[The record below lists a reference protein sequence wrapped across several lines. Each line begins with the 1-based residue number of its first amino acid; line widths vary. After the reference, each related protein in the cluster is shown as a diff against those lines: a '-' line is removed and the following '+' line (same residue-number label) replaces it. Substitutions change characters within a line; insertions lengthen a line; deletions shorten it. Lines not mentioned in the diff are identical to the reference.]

1 MGLLVSPILMKLKAE
16 KICKKFNRKTSGASY
31 FYAVNET
38 DFELAES
45 SLTAVYGRSGGG
57 KTTFLNM
64 LGGLLEPSGGR
75 VLIDGT
81 DIYSMPDKELSEFR
95 NKNIGIIP
103 QGSTALP
110 TLTVL
115 ENVLL
120 PKLMYGKSDDSARK
134 YAMELLEKVGIAE
147 LSQAMPNELS
157 GGELRR
163 MAIARAL
170 MNKPSVL
177 LADEPTGDLDDENTA
192 LVLSLLRDTAKE
204 GTSVLIVTHEGEAV
218 SYADIVLKMDS
229 GILKNKE

>member
-1 MGLLVSPILMKLKAE
+1 MKLKAE

-64 LGGLLEPSGGR
+64 LGGLLEPSDGR
-75 VLIDGT
+75 VLIDGK
-81 DIYSMPDKELSEFR
+81 DIYSMPDRELSEFR

-120 PKLMYGKSDDSARK
+120 PRLM
-134 YAMELLEKVGIAE
+134 
-147 LSQAMPNELS
+147 
-157 GGELRR
+157 
-163 MAIARAL
+163 
-170 MNKPSVL
+170 
-177 LADEPTGDLDDENTA
+177 
-192 LVLSLLRDTAKE
+192 
-204 GTSVLIVTHEGEAV
+204 
-218 SYADIVLKMDS
+218 
-229 GILKNKE
+229 

>member
-1 MGLLVSPILMKLKAE
+1 MKLKAE
-16 KICKKFNRKTSGASY
+16 KICKKYNRKTNGASY

-38 DFELAES
+38 DFALAENA
-45 SLTAVYGRSGGG
+45 LTAIYGRSGGG
-57 KTTFLNM
+57 KTTLLNM
-64 LGGLLEPSGGR
+64 LGGLLAPSDGK

-81 DIYSMPDKELSEFR
+81 DIYSMPDRELSAFR

-120 PKLMYGKSDDSARK
+120 PKLMYGERSGSALH
-134 YAMELLEKVGIAE
+134 YAMKLLEKVEIAE
-147 LSQAMPNELS
+147 LREAMPNELS

-170 MNKPSVL
+170 MNQPSVL

-192 LVLSLLRDTAKE
+192 LVLSLLRDTAKS
-204 GTSVLIVTHEGEAV
+204 GTSVLIVTHEGEAEK
-218 SYADIVLKMDS
+218 YADIVLKMDS
-229 GILKNKE
+229 GTLKKRE

>member
-1 MGLLVSPILMKLKAE
+1 MKLKAE

-120 PKLMYGKSDDSARK
+120 PRLMYGKSDDSARK

-147 LSQAMPNELS
+147 LSQAMPNELT

>member
-1 MGLLVSPILMKLKAE
+1 MKHKAE

-120 PKLMYGKSDDSARK
+120 PRLMYGKSDDSARK

>member
-1 MGLLVSPILMKLKAE
+1 MKLKAE

-120 PKLMYGKSDDSARK
+120 PRLMYGKSDDSARK

-192 LVLSLLRDTAKE
+192 LVFSLLRDTAKE

>member
-1 MGLLVSPILMKLKAE
+1 MKLKAE

-110 TLTVL
+110 TLTVI

-120 PKLMYGKSDDSARK
+120 PRLMYGKSDDSARK

>member
-1 MGLLVSPILMKLKAE
+1 MKLKAE

-75 VLIDGT
+75 VLTDGK
-81 DIYSMPDKELSEFR
+81 DIYSMPDKELSKFR

-120 PKLMYGKSDDSARK
+120 PRLMYGKSDESARK
-134 YAMELLEKVGIAE
+134 YAVELLEKVGIAG

-192 LVLSLLRDTAKE
+192 LVLSLLRDTAKD
-204 GTSVLIVTHEGEAV
+204 GTSVLIVTHEGEAEN
-218 SYADIVLKMDS
+218 YADIVLKMDS

>member
-1 MGLLVSPILMKLKAE
+1 MKLKAE

-120 PKLMYGKSDDSARK
+120 PRLMYGKSDDSARK
-134 YAMELLEKVGIAE
+134 YAMELLEKVGIAG
-147 LSQAMPNELS
+147 LSEAMPNELS

-192 LVLSLLRDTAKE
+192 LVLSLLRDTAKD
-204 GTSVLIVTHEGEAV
+204 GTSVLIVTHEGEAEN
-218 SYADIVLKMDS
+218 YADIVLKMDS

>member
-1 MGLLVSPILMKLKAE
+1 MKLKAE

-120 PKLMYGKSDDSARK
+120 PRLMYGKSDDSARK

>member
-1 MGLLVSPILMKLKAE
+1 MKLKAE

-38 DFELAES
+38 DFELAEG

-75 VLIDGT
+75 VLIDGK

-110 TLTVL
+110 ALTVL

-120 PKLMYGKSDDSARK
+120 PRLMYGKSDDSARK
-134 YAMELLEKVGIAE
+134 YAMELLEKVGIAG
-147 LSQAMPNELS
+147 LSEAMPNELS

-192 LVLSLLRDTAKE
+192 LVLSLLRDTAKD
-204 GTSVLIVTHEGEAV
+204 GTSVLIVTHEGEAEN
-218 SYADIVLKMDS
+218 YADIVLKMDS

>member
-1 MGLLVSPILMKLKAE
+1 MKLKAE

-75 VLIDGT
+75 LIIDGK
-81 DIYSMPDKELSEFR
+81 DIYSMPDRELSEFR

-120 PKLMYGKSDDSARK
+120 PRLMYGKSDESARK
-134 YAMELLEKVGIAE
+134 YAMELLEKVGIAG

-204 GTSVLIVTHEGEAV
+204 GTSVLIVTHEGEAEN
-218 SYADIVLKMDS
+218 YADIVLKMDS

>member
-1 MGLLVSPILMKLKAE
+1 MKLKAE

-115 ENVLL
+115 ENILL
-120 PKLMYGKSDDSARK
+120 PRLMYGKSDDSARK

-204 GTSVLIVTHEGEAV
+204 GTSALIVTHEGEAV

>member
-1 MGLLVSPILMKLKAE
+1 MKLKAE

-64 LGGLLEPSGGR
+64 LGGLLEPSG
-75 VLIDGT
+75 
-81 DIYSMPDKELSEFR
+81 
-95 NKNIGIIP
+95 
-103 QGSTALP
+103 
-110 TLTVL
+110 
-115 ENVLL
+115 VLL
-120 PKLMYGKSDDSARK
+120 PRLMYGKSDDSARK

>member
-1 MGLLVSPILMKLKAE
+1 MKLKAE

-120 PKLMYGKSDDSARK
+120 PRLMYGKSDDSARK

-204 GTSVLIVTHEGEAV
+204 GTSALIVTHEGEAV

>member
-1 MGLLVSPILMKLKAE
+1 MKLKAE
-16 KICKKFNRKTSGASY
+16 KICKKYNRKTNGASY

-38 DFELAES
+38 DFALAENA
-45 SLTAVYGRSGGG
+45 LTAIYGRSGGG
-57 KTTFLNM
+57 KTTLLNM
-64 LGGLLEPSGGR
+64 LGGLLAPSDGK
-75 VLIDGT
+75 VLIGGT
-81 DIYSMPDKELSEFR
+81 DIYSMPDRELSAFR

-120 PKLMYGKSDDSARK
+120 PKLMYGERSGSALH
-134 YAMELLEKVGIAE
+134 YAMKLLEKVEIAE
-147 LSQAMPNELS
+147 LREAMPNELS

-170 MNKPSVL
+170 MNQPSVL

-192 LVLSLLRDTAKE
+192 LVLSLLRDTAKS
-204 GTSVLIVTHEGEAV
+204 GTSVLIVTHEGEAEK
-218 SYADIVLKMDS
+218 YADIVLKMDS
-229 GILKNKE
+229 GTLKKRE

>member
-1 MGLLVSPILMKLKAE
+1 MKLKAE

-38 DFELAES
+38 DFELAEN

-75 VLIDGT
+75 VLIDGK
-81 DIYSMPDKELSEFR
+81 DIYSMPDRELSEFR

-120 PKLMYGKSDDSARK
+120 PRLMYGKSDESARK
-134 YAMELLEKVGIAE
+134 YAMELLEKVGIAG

-204 GTSVLIVTHEGEAV
+204 GTSVLIVTHEGEAEN
-218 SYADIVLKMDS
+218 YADIVLKMDS

>member
-1 MGLLVSPILMKLKAE
+1 MKLKAE

-120 PKLMYGKSDDSARK
+120 PRLMYGKSDESARK

-170 MNKPSVL
+170 KPSVL

>member
-1 MGLLVSPILMKLKAE
+1 MKLKAE

-75 VLIDGT
+75 VLIDGK
-81 DIYSMPDKELSEFR
+81 DIYSMPDRELSEFR

-120 PKLMYGKSDDSARK
+120 PRLMYGKSDESARK
-134 YAMELLEKVGIAE
+134 YAMELLEKVGIAG

-204 GTSVLIVTHEGEAV
+204 GTSVLIVTHEGEAEN
-218 SYADIVLKMDS
+218 YADIVLKMDS

>member
-1 MGLLVSPILMKLKAE
+1 MKLKAE

-64 LGGLLEPSGGR
+64 LGGLLEPSDGR
-75 VLIDGT
+75 VLIDGK
-81 DIYSMPDKELSEFR
+81 DIYSMPDRELSEFR

-120 PKLMYGKSDDSARK
+120 PRLMYGKSDESARK
-134 YAMELLEKVGIAE
+134 YAMELLEKVGIAG
-147 LSQAMPNELS
+147 LSEAMPNELS

-192 LVLSLLRDTAKE
+192 LVLSLLRDTAKD
-204 GTSVLIVTHEGEAV
+204 GTSVLIVTHEGEAEN
-218 SYADIVLKMDS
+218 YADIVLKMDL

>member
-1 MGLLVSPILMKLKAE
+1 MKLKAE

-75 VLIDGT
+75 LIIDGK
-81 DIYSMPDKELSEFR
+81 DIYSMPDRELSEFR

-120 PKLMYGKSDDSARK
+120 PRLMYGKSDESARK
-134 YAMELLEKVGIAE
+134 YAMELLEKVGIAG
-147 LSQAMPNELS
+147 LSEAMPNELS

-218 SYADIVLKMDS
+218 NYADIVLKMDS

>member
-1 MGLLVSPILMKLKAE
+1 MKLKAE

-120 PKLMYGKSDDSARK
+120 PRLMYGKSDDSARK
-134 YAMELLEKVGIAE
+134 YAMELLEKVGIAG
-147 LSQAMPNELS
+147 LSEAMPNELS

-192 LVLSLLRDTAKE
+192 LVLSLLRDTAKD
-204 GTSVLIVTHEGEAV
+204 GTSVLIVTHEGEAEN
-218 SYADIVLKMDS
+218 YADIVLKMDS
-229 GILKNKE
+229 GILKNRE

>member
-1 MGLLVSPILMKLKAE
+1 MKLKAE

-110 TLTVL
+110 TLTVI

-120 PKLMYGKSDDSARK
+120 PRLMYGKSDDSARK

-204 GTSVLIVTHEGEAV
+204 GTSVLIVTHEGEAI

>member
-1 MGLLVSPILMKLKAE
+1 MKLKAE

-38 DFELAES
+38 DFELAEN

-75 VLIDGT
+75 VLIDGK
-81 DIYSMPDKELSEFR
+81 DIYSMPDRELSEFR

-120 PKLMYGKSDDSARK
+120 PRLMYGKSDESARK
-134 YAMELLEKVGIAE
+134 YAMELLEKVGIAG

-192 LVLSLLRDTAKE
+192 LVLSLLRDTAKS
-204 GTSVLIVTHEGEAV
+204 GTSVLIVTHEGEAEN
-218 SYADIVLKMDS
+218 YADIVLKMDS

>member
-1 MGLLVSPILMKLKAE
+1 MKLKAE

-120 PKLMYGKSDDSARK
+120 PRLMYGKSDDSARK

-218 SYADIVLKMDS
+218 SCADIVLKMDS